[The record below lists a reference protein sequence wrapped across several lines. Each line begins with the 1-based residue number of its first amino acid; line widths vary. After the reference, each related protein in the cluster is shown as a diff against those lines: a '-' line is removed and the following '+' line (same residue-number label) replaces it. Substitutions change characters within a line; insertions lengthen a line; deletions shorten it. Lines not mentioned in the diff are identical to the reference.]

1 MKTIPAGNMPKPFTG
16 YENFNLKG
24 WDGPPYS
31 YSVTVRGKKKTMS
44 GFDEEHIRAQI
55 FPQTATRIIKL
66 KDDTKRV

>member
-1 MKTIPAGNMPKPFTG
+1 MPKPFTG

-31 YSVTVRGKKKTMS
+31 YSVIINGKKKTMS
-44 GFDEEHIRAQI
+44 GFDEEHIKAQI
-55 FPQTATRIIKL
+55 YPRKATRIIKL